1 MYEQVRIDKYLW
13 AVRIYK
19 TRSLASDE
27 CKKGHVLIDD
37 APVKPSKMI
46 KLNDR
51 IDIKFPPMIR
61 SFIVTG
67 LIEKRVSASL
77 AKENVKEITEQSE
90 FDKLSMTKNNY
101 ILRDKG
107 TGRPTKKERRI
118 IDKFKHNEK

>member
-107 TGRPTKKERRI
+107 TGRPTKKERRL